1 MEDKRI
7 RKFFRP
13 NEANIEQNYNANWLQ
28 RTIAIC
34 IKIGISK
41 KEFMEDYYP
50 DEIPVIMQEF
60 AELNRVQS
68 SDEETVDA
76 EDF

>member
-1 MEDKRI
+1 M
-7 RKFFRP
+7 
-13 NEANIEQNYNANWLQ
+13 
-28 RTIAIC
+28 C